1 MKAKAE
7 LDKKHENPD
16 PKKKMSDSIYNIE
29 LAKIKAG
36 IINGKQ
42 IGTLT
47 IIIKATDNA
56 SYKNL
61 VDALDEMNIC
71 SIGKYVIDKINDNDL
86 KLLKE
91 NNVKL

>member
-1 MKAKAE
+1 M
-7 LDKKHENPD
+7 P
-16 PKKKMSDSIYNIE
+16 DSIYNNE

-36 IINGKQ
+36 MINGKQ
-42 IGTLT
+42 ISTLT
-47 IIIKATDNA
+47 IIIKASDNA